1 MSFPFTY
8 RGILTQKK
16 EPRVV
21 PIEKVA
27 ENIYEGLKKV
37 KARNIT
43 INQNSVSFSGGLLR
57 FVSSWNILG
66 PVSSGEIILEE
77 NNDSISIHYNLK
89 FTEILIIVT
98 LMVAGFLGPFVWQ
111 FQNSSFFLKIMMLGF
126 LWAWLFGMSYLATVL
141 RFPSFIRKITSV
153 N

>member
-21 PIEKVA
+21 PIEKVS

-89 FTEILIIVT
+89 FTEMLIIVT
-98 LMVAGFLGPFVWQ
+98 LMVAGFLGPFV
-111 FQNSSFFLKIMMLGF
+111 
-126 LWAWLFGMSYLATVL
+126 
-141 RFPSFIRKITSV
+141 
-153 N
+153 